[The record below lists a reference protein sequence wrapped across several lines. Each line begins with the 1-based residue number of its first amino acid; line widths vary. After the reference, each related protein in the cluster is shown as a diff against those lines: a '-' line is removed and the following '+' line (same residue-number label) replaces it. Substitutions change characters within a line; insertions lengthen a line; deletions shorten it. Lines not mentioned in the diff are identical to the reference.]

1 MNPKKKI
8 PNFCFESPHLKPF
21 NLDLD
26 SVEVTVRPRTLRS
39 SWTPQ
44 LAQDLETQDIEEE
57 LTRLLS
63 EEINRELNRSI
74 VDYIT
79 IDRELNRSIV
89 DYITRDLVP
98 VLPLGEPRSNIFYYD
113 YNYGAIEEPVVYDDG
128 SWSIGDTFEGS
139 IGIKSE
145 IKLHHL
151 I

>member
-26 SVEVTVRPRTLRS
+26 SVEVTVRPRTLRA

-44 LAQDLETQDIEEE
+44 LAQDLQTYHGLDIEEE

-63 EEINRELNRSI
+63 EEINRG
-74 VDYIT
+74 IT
-79 IDRELNRSIV
+79 NTIAQ
-89 DYITRDLVP
+89 DLVTVQP
-98 VLPLGEPRSNIFYYD
+98 MGGPQGNLFYYD
-113 YNYGAIEEPVVYDDG
+113 YNYGAIEEPIVYGDG

>member
-1 MNPKKKI
+1 MIPKKKI

-26 SVEVTVRPRTLRS
+26 SVEVTVHPRTLRA

-44 LAQDLETQDIEEE
+44 LAQDLQGYHGLDIEEE

-63 EEINRELNRSI
+63 EEINREIAN
-74 VDYIT
+74 T
-79 IDRELNRSIV
+79 IAQ
-89 DYITRDLVP
+89 DLVTVQP
-98 VLPLGEPRSNIFYYD
+98 MGGPQGNLFYYD

>member
-1 MNPKKKI
+1 MIPKKKI
-8 PNFCFESPHLKPF
+8 PSFCFESSHLKPF

-26 SVEVTVRPRTLRS
+26 SVEVTVRPRTLRA
-39 SWTPQ
+39 SWTPR
-44 LAQDLETQDIEEE
+44 LAQDLQGYHGLDIEEE

-63 EEINRELNRSI
+63 EEINREIAN
-74 VDYIT
+74 T
-79 IDRELNRSIV
+79 IAQ
-89 DYITRDLVP
+89 DLVTVQP
-98 VLPLGEPRSNIFYYD
+98 MGGPQGNLFYYD

>member
-26 SVEVTVRPRTLRS
+26 SVEVTVRPRTLRA

-44 LAQDLETQDIEEE
+44 LAQDLQTYHGLDIEEE

-63 EEINRELNRSI
+63 EEINRG
-74 VDYIT
+74 IT
-79 IDRELNRSIV
+79 NTIAQ
-89 DYITRDLVP
+89 DLVTVQP
-98 VLPLGEPRSNIFYYD
+98 MGGPQGNLFYYD
-113 YNYGAIEEPVVYDDG
+113 YNYGAIEEPIVYDDG

>member
-1 MNPKKKI
+1 MTPKKRI
-8 PNFCFESPHLKPF
+8 PSFCFESPHLKPF
-21 NLDLD
+21 NLDLN
-26 SVEVTVRPRTLRS
+26 SVEVTVRPRTLRA

-44 LAQDLETQDIEEE
+44 LTQDLQTQDIEEE

-63 EEINRELNRSI
+63 EEINRELNRGI
-74 VDYIT
+74 VDYM
-79 IDRELNRSIV
+79 
-89 DYITRDLVP
+89 TRDLVP

>member
-26 SVEVTVRPRTLRS
+26 SVEVTVRPRTLRT

-44 LAQDLETQDIEEE
+44 LAQDLQTYHGLDIEEE

-63 EEINRELNRSI
+63 EEINRG
-74 VDYIT
+74 IT
-79 IDRELNRSIV
+79 NTIAQ
-89 DYITRDLVP
+89 DLVTVQP
-98 VLPLGEPRSNIFYYD
+98 MGGPQGNLFYYD
-113 YNYGAIEEPVVYDDG
+113 YNYGAIEEPIVYDDG

>member
-26 SVEVTVRPRTLRS
+26 SVEVTVRPRTLRA

-44 LAQDLETQDIEEE
+44 LAQDLQTYHGLDIEEE

-63 EEINRELNRSI
+63 EEINRGITNTIAQELVTVQPMGGPQGN
-74 VDYIT
+74 
-79 IDRELNRSIV
+79 L
-89 DYITRDLVP
+89 
-98 VLPLGEPRSNIFYYD
+98 FYYD

-145 IKLHHL
+145 IKPHHL

>member
-26 SVEVTVRPRTLRS
+26 SVEVIVRPRTLRA
-39 SWTPQ
+39 SWTPE

-63 EEINRELNRSI
+63 EEINRELNRGI
-74 VDYIT
+74 VDYM
-79 IDRELNRSIV
+79 
-89 DYITRDLVP
+89 TRDLVP
-98 VLPLGEPRSNIFYYD
+98 VLPLGEPRSNPFYYD